1 MQRCFIHTKNEQQMY
16 KTISNIIY
24 FNFKNKPIYKHT
36 VRILG
41 QPHYTVCEI
50 KITHAAVPG
59 FTAILKLQ
67 IQYSTTKIFTT
78 NFVRKADPT

>member
-1 MQRCFIHTKNEQQMY
+1 M
-16 KTISNIIY
+16 
-24 FNFKNKPIYKHT
+24 
-36 VRILG
+36 RILG
-41 QPHYTVCEI
+41 QPHHTVCEI

-67 IQYSTTKIFTT
+67 IRYSTTKIFTT